1 VSPGKRAPHGRHAA
15 GHCPWPACP
24 QAIKGSHLMCRPH
37 WYALPPEIRARILA
51 TFRPGQTALTASPE
65 YLEALRD
72 ALRYAASQEG
82 GAR

>member
-1 VSPGKRAPHGRHAA
+1 VSPHAHGRHAE

-24 QAIKGSHLMCRPH
+24 GRTKAGHLMCRDH
-37 WYALPPEIRARILA
+37 WYALPPDIRARILA
-51 TFRPGQTALTASPE
+51 TYRPGQTALTASPE

-82 GAR
+82 GDQ

>member
-1 VSPGKRAPHGRHAA
+1 MSPGKRAPHGRHAA
-15 GHCPWPACP
+15 GHCPWPVCP
-24 QAIKGSHLMCRPH
+24 KSIKANYLFCREH

-51 TFRPGQTALTASPE
+51 AYRPGQTALTASPE

-82 GAR
+82 ADQ